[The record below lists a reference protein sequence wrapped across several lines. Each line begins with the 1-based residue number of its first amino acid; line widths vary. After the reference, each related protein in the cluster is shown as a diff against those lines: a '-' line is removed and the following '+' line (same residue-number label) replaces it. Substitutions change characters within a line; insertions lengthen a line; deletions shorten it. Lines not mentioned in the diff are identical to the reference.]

1 MNNIM
6 FYGSSPHFGG
16 SKISLDIVTELRKES
31 NWDLNQNVIFD
42 GSSPHFSGSKTSL
55 EMLTEL
61 QK

>member
-16 SKISLDIVTELRKES
+16 SKISLDRVNKPRKDS
-31 NWDLNQNVIFD
+31 NWDLNRNVIFD

-55 EMLTEL
+55 ELLTEL